1 MRRTYTQR
9 TAPHSR
15 MRRRRR
21 RRAQQG
27 QGILILEKSCQKSR
41 SEVNCKEG
49 S

>member
-21 RRAQQG
+21 RAQQG
-27 QGILILEKSCQKSR
+27 QGILILEKSWQKSR

>member
-15 MRRRRR
+15 MRRR